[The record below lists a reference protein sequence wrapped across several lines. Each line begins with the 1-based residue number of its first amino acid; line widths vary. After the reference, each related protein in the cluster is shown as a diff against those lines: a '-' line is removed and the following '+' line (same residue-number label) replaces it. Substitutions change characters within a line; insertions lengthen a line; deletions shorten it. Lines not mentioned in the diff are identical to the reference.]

1 MNTTLLGANTLKPSP
16 LMGEGSGG
24 VYGPDRLVTEL
35 TGWMG
40 DRFGHRQGG
49 PADAMES
56 DLSDGRENAVYR
68 SGFGG
73 RG

>member
-1 MNTTLLGANTLKPSP
+1 
-16 LMGEGSGG
+16 
-24 VYGPDRLVTEL
+24 L

-40 DRFGHRQGG
+40 DRFELPAGG
-49 PADAMES
+49 PADAVES
-56 DLSDGRENAVYR
+56 DLSHGRENAVYR